1 MVMWIRCTANP
12 VGASLFLAVYNQDSM
27 FKLLL
32 LNKRDNFFF
41 CWWWWS
47 CGYAVQ
53 WTLWVLACFWQ
64 YMIKIQWSLLYWH
77 AIGWMFFSLSICF
90 ATSSMIM
97 FHLLQACV
105 KRVEGD
111 DTSQKHCTGQYFD
124 YWFCIDKCV
133 SFSFHF
139 VMLSWII
146 IGLVHMQNSTF
157 WNMQVA
163 PKLLSKLKWYGMLSG
178 HHFHFLSVC
187 FALLP

>member
-1 MVMWIRCTANP
+1 
-12 VGASLFLAVYNQDSM
+12 
-27 FKLLL
+27 
-32 LNKRDNFFF
+32 
-41 CWWWWS
+41 
-47 CGYAVQ
+47 VQ
-53 WTLWVLACFWQ
+53 RTLWVLACFWQ
-64 YMIKIQWSLLYWH
+64 YIIKIQWSLLYWH

-111 DTSQKHCTGQYFD
+111 DSGQKHCTGQYFD

-139 VMLSWII
+139 VMLSCII

-157 WNMQVA
+157 WNMHRLHQSYSLNWSDMEAVRTR
-163 PKLLSKLKWYGMLSG
+163 LSFPIRM
-178 HHFHFLSVC
+178 FC
-187 FALLP
+187 FATLVDISQMLFGWFVPTLPHFDEENLLNWNNRGCF